1 MEQRRTLLGMVRSIR
16 RSQRRVT
23 VLFTDVQ
30 DSTEYWDRKGDVA
43 GRLMVDQHNRLIFPL
58 IRRFRGRV
66 LKTIGDSV
74 MASFRVPRNA
84 VHAAIAI
91 QQALAILRERDAT
104 FQTHVRIGIHSGR
117 ALVERNDVYGAVVN
131 VAARIESRA
140 GGDEI
145 LLSAATARGLRRKEL
160 GLEPAGSFTPRGSRK
175 AIELHRARWQECAKL
190 VGDLP
195 EKGFLAVHGRQ
206 RGELAGCALVSAAA
220 LAFVYDR
227 YLRYLIAD
235 SEPLALL
242 NLDPRSVLNVDPA
255 AAALAALLVF
265 GLVGAIGWLR
275 RVPEALLQAVH
286 GGLCFA
292 LCFGALWLAAPWGLD
307 WVGLDAELELYR
319 SRHLFVEVLLD
330 GTALHETPS
339 TRSPVLRQADA
350 GALLLLTSVEQRGK
364 VTWNRVRL
372 DGGRHGFVLRVAPAR
387 VGAPAMRISRTYAFT
402 FSLLDLAAWVGG
414 LLGFLFG
421 ALRFRVRPV

>member
-1 MEQRRTLLGMVRSIR
+1 MVRAIR

-58 IRRFRGRV
+58 IRRYRGRV

-91 QQALAILRERDAT
+91 QQALALLRERDAS

-117 ALVERNDVYGAVVN
+117 ALVEHNDVYGAVVN
-131 VAARIESRA
+131 IAARIESHA

-145 LLSAATARGLRRKEL
+145 LLSAATARGLRRKAL
-160 GLEPAGSFTPRGSRK
+160 GLVSAGAFTPKGSRR
-175 AIELHRARWQECAKL
+175 AIELFRASWQDCASL
-190 VGDLP
+190 VDDLP
-195 EKGFLAVHGRQ
+195 TQGFLAVHGRQ
-206 RGELAGCALVSAAA
+206 RAELAGCTLVSAAA

-255 AAALAALLVF
+255 AAALAGALALALAA
-265 GLVGAIGWLR
+265 GIAWLR
-275 RVPEALLQAVH
+275 RVPALLLQTVQ
-286 GGLCFA
+286 GGFGFAACFA
-292 LCFGALWLAAPWGLD
+292 VAWLAAPFAAVRLGLD
-307 WVGLDAELELYR
+307 PHAELYR
-319 SRHLFVEVLLD
+319 SQHLFVEILHDATPLRE
-330 GTALHETPS
+330 TASPKA
-339 TRSPVLRQADA
+339 PVLRMADA
-350 GALLLLTSVEQRGK
+350 GALLLLTSVQTRGPL
-364 VTWNRVRL
+364 TWNRVRL
-372 DGGRHGFVLRVAPAR
+372 DAERHGFVLRVAPAR
-387 VGAPAMRISRTYAFT
+387 VGAPATRVSRTYAFAFT
-402 FSLLDLAAWVGG
+402 RRDLLAWLAGA
-414 LLGFLFG
+414 LGFALA
-421 ALRFRVRPV
+421 ALRFRIRPV